1 VGCGEKIEQYPDEIA
16 DVRNGIHQLGGD
28 EQKGRLLFLCKIN
41 QSANRA
47 GILLLGV
54 KEGKRRTVIFRAA
67 TLNYSLSCFSAA
79 LMQHQREHL
88 EVPLCQDSNRHIL
101 K

>member
-1 VGCGEKIEQYPDEIA
+1 MGCGEKIEQYPDEIA

-41 QSANRA
+41 QPANRA

-54 KEGKRRTVIFRAA
+54 EEGKRRTVIFRAA
-67 TLNYSLSCFSAA
+67 TLDYSPSCFNTPF
-79 LMQHQREHL
+79 MWHQRG
-88 EVPLCQDSNRHIL
+88 SIL
-101 K
+101 KCCNVMAQTGIF